1 MMTDDMKSNKKETRF
16 PGWAAWDD
24 NWAVGIALVLVGGL
38 FLLDTFNILNLVTGN
53 WWAIFILIPGL
64 NMALR
69 GWRDFGETGT
79 KTSRRS
85 GIFGMILILI
95 AFTFFFG
102 ISWSYVFPAI
112 LIGVGVYILVLKQ

>member
-1 MMTDDMKSNKKETRF
+1 MT
-16 PGWAAWDD
+16 AWDD

-64 NMALR
+64 NMAIK
-69 GWRDFGETGT
+69 GWRDYGQNGAR
-79 KTSRRS
+79 SARRS
-85 GIFGMILILI
+85 GIIGLFLMLV

-102 ISWSYVFPAI
+102 ISWNYLFPAL
-112 LIGVGVYILVLKQ
+112 LIGIGIYVLVLKE

>member
-1 MMTDDMKSNKKETRF
+1 MADDLKNNKQETRL
-16 PGWAAWDD
+16 PGWAGWDD

-64 NMALR
+64 NMAIR
-69 GWRDFGETGT
+69 GWRGYGETGARA
-79 KTSRRS
+79 SRRS
-85 GIFGMILILI
+85 GIFGLILILI

-112 LIGVGVYILVLKQ
+112 LIGIGVYILLLKQ